1 MLTQLINGH
10 ILTPQGWLKDGS
22 VLIND
27 GKILEVTNS
36 DLAVIGATVIDAK
49 GMYIVPGF
57 ISMHSHGGAGH
68 DFTEATPE
76 AFEAIV
82 QAHLKHGA
90 TSIFPTLSSTTFDVL
105 RQAATTCEEIMA
117 RPDSTVLGLHIE
129 GPYLS
134 ERMAGKQWGEYLKAP
149 DPEEYIPFLES
160 TRCVRRW
167 DISPELPGAHDFARY
182 TSGRGILTAITHTE
196 AEYPEIKAAFEAG
209 FTHAAHFYNAMPGFH
224 KRREYKYEGTVESV
238 YLIDGMTVEVIADGV
253 HLPATILKLVYKL
266 KGVENTCLVTDA
278 LKYAA
283 YDGPMDD
290 PRYVIEDGV
299 CKLADHLT
307 IAGSI
312 ASMDRLV
319 QVMVQ
324 KAGIPLADAVRMASE
339 TPARRGR
346 PQGHTPERKGC
357 GHRHPGQGRERPLRI
372 LSRKY
377 RGRYEHDDTLK
388 RRELTS
394 QQIG

>member
-36 DLAVIGATVIDAK
+36 DLAVIGAKVIDAK

-76 AFEAIV
+76 AFQAIV

-90 TSIFPTLSSTTFDVL
+90 TSIFPTLSSVSFDVI
-105 RQAATTCEEIMA
+105 RQATGICEEMMA
-117 RPDSTVLGLHIE
+117 QPDSPVLGLHIE

-134 ERMAGKQWGEYLKAP
+134 QRMAGKQWGDSLKDP
-149 DPEEYIPFLES
+149 DPEEYIPLLES
-160 TRCVRRW
+160 TQCIKRW

-299 CKLADHLT
+299 CKLADHQT

-312 ASMDRLV
+312 ASVDRLV
-319 QVMVQ
+319 QVMVH

-339 TPARRGR
+339 TPARIIGVDD
-346 PQGHTPERKGC
+346 RKGTLQK
-357 GHRHPGQGRERPLRI
+357 GKDADIVI
-372 LSRKY
+372 LDKDVNVRCVFSY
-377 RGRYEHDDTLK
+377 GNIVEDTN
-388 RRELTS
+388 TM
-394 QQIG
+394 IH